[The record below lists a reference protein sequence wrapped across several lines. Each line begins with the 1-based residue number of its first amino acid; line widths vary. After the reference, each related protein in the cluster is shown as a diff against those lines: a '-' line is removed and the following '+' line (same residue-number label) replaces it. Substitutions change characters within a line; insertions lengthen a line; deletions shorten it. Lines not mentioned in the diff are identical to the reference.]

1 MTTSAITSAKVRFSG
16 LAGAIAPMTWSQF
29 GIWGAVKM
37 FHPHDAYL
45 NVSCRVEIPEGRTL
59 DDVLSVI
66 RDVVVR
72 HESLRTRY
80 FDAADGSG
88 RQEVLASGEY
98 DVRLE
103 HDPDSSPEEL
113 LVRFADRS
121 FDVDRGLPA
130 RFAVVHFGQRPAWLL
145 IVVSHLSIDGLARNR
160 LHEEF
165 AARLAGDGRYGED
178 LPLLTP
184 VAQAQEENGPSGVL
198 RNERT
203 IQRWRRFG
211 ERVDVTNFPREPSA
225 EREPRWVRVAMC
237 SPALGAAFDRIA
249 DRNKVT
255 SPAVFA
261 AMSATVVSL
270 LSGRATSAIRCMIS
284 NRFTEAEKRYIGN
297 MAQSG
302 AFDVEGGDA
311 VFDEVVRRTMAA
323 SIRGYSMGRYRMEQL
338 AEVIPPDRFD
348 AMHNDF
354 RDTAVTSRPQEPL
367 SDAEIRALRSK
378 TVIGPPQVLHYY
390 DDKFHVEIR
399 NGEGGPAPQ
408 LMLDRCALPA
418 AEPRE
423 VLVAMEAFAL
433 DQLSAR
439 RALPAVEA
447 FKLAL
452 SPVTGTD

>member
-1 MTTSAITSAKVRFSG
+1 MTTSSTTSAKVRFSG
-16 LAGAIAPMTWSQF
+16 LAGTVAPMTWSQF
-29 GIWGAVKM
+29 GIWGAVKK

-45 NVSCRVEIPEGRTL
+45 NVSCRIEIPPGRTI

-66 RDVVVR
+66 RAVIVR

-88 RQEVLASGEY
+88 RQEVLGSGECE
-98 DVRLE
+98 VRLE
-103 HDPDSSPEEL
+103 HDPEDSLDDL
-113 LVRFADRS
+113 LARFADRS

-130 RFAVVHFGQRPAWLL
+130 RFGIVHIGGRPAWLL
-145 IVVSHLSIDGLARNR
+145 VVVSHLSIDGLARNR

-165 AARLAGDGRYGED
+165 TARLGGEDRYGEEHAV
-178 LPLLTP
+178 LTP
-184 VAQAQEENGPSGVL
+184 VAQALEENSPGGVL

-203 IQRWRRFG
+203 IKRWQRFS
-211 ERVDVTNFPREPSA
+211 ERIDVTNFPARLSA
-225 EREPRWVRVAMC
+225 GREPRWVRVAMC
-237 SPALGAAFDRIA
+237 SPALGAASDRIA

-261 AMSATVVSL
+261 ALSATAVAV
-270 LSGRATSAIRCMIS
+270 LSGRATSALRCMIS
-284 NRFTEAEKRYIGN
+284 NRFTDAEKRYIGN

-302 AFDVEGGDA
+302 AFDVEIGDA

-338 AEVIPPDRFD
+338 AEVIPPARFD

-354 RDTAVTSRPQEPL
+354 RDTAVSHRPQELL
-367 SDAEIRALRSK
+367 SDPEIHALRSR

-390 DDKFHVEIR
+390 DDKFHVEVR
-399 NGEGGPAPQ
+399 NGEDGPAPQ
-408 LMLDRCALPA
+408 LMLDRCHVSI

-433 DQLSAR
+433 ASLSDNR
-439 RALPAVEA
+439 EIPAVDA

-452 SPVTGTD
+452 SQAVETD